1 MNDIIL
7 FKIIIFGDESLG
19 KATFFKMAV
28 PDLYSLGLTGS
39 KMIFGWEIYSKLVS
53 VEGQK
58 TKLQLWDLSGDPRF
72 IFFHSRYIRGAQGGL
87 ILFDVTKRSS
97 IARIDD
103 WLNLIK
109 NGLTNGV
116 KIPILVVGI
125 VPNEKSE
132 RLISAEEGLKIVKSK
147 NLNGYIEYDLK
158 TGKNIEKVFEDLV
171 RMILIN
177 AGLLNTP

>member
-1 MNDIIL
+1 MTVGAD
-7 FKIIIFGDESLG
+7 F
-19 KATFFKMAV
+19 
-28 PDLYSLGLTGS
+28 
-39 KMIFGWEIYSKLVS
+39 YSKDLEIDGKRV
-53 VEGQK
+53 V
-58 TKLQLWDLSGDPRF
+58 LRIWDLGGEQRF
-72 IFFHSRYIRGAQGGL
+72 KVLLPSFGKGADGA
-87 ILFDVTKRSS
+87 LFICDVTKHTS
-97 IARIDD
+97 INNIDD
-103 WLNLIK
+103 WLSIIK

-147 NLNGYIEYDLK
+147 NLNGYIECDLK

-171 RMILIN
+171 RMMLIN